1 MSLFCDR
8 HAQADGA
15 VHGPWL
21 PGVDRERDER
31 HIIDYIAYEGFFAN
45 DGKGWATSTVRGK
58 VAAVRFIRT
67 CSYYPGPVAG
77 KPRIK
82 ASFKALKRRIR
93 EPPSAMTC
101 TTRGTP
107 HSGRDNEKVKAA
119 IQSAWFFLL
128 RLSEYCC
135 VGGGTHDYCIRLGD
149 VAFYDGKKR
158 ERESPPSVRH
168 IKPSLCRSS
177 FEGPRRTRHGRD
189 APGDSTAQDWR
200 SARSKRWLTCC
211 SLEVAS
217 G

>member
-128 RLSEYCC
+128 RLSEYCF
-135 VGGGTHDYCIRLGD
+135 VDGGTHDYCLRLGD
-149 VAFYDGKKR
+149 IAFYDGEKNKLFFR
-158 ERESPPSVRH
+158 DSQKAVAMSFVIRGSNTDHARVG
-168 IKPSLCRSS
+168 CTRSYPATQPHMI
-177 FEGPRRTRHGRD
+177 GDRCGR
-189 APGDSTAQDWR
+189 
-200 SARSKRWLTCC
+200 
-211 SLEVAS
+211 S
-217 G
+217 GG